1 VEQLPGPCR
10 LLATRKD
17 EAPGAVDFSSNSEG
31 FKWSGRQDL
40 NLRPLGP
47 EAPRAVVDGVAPG
60 LLASHPVE
68 VTEDT
73 ASAGVQ
79 PFAPGG
85 TPTTPH
91 GAPVVRNLDDL
102 DSDPDRLLTVSE
114 VAARLAVCCATVYA
128 LCDRGELRHI
138 RVSSAIRIHPT
149 DSESFTQAQH
159 SRHRLTP
166 SNSDTSAT
174 ARHRRS
180 F

>member
-1 VEQLPGPCR
+1 MLKMEPGWVMGGTILSATSGSLRYCRTGRATASGVEQLPGPCR

-73 ASAGVQ
+73 ASAG
-79 PFAPGG
+79 
-85 TPTTPH
+85 
-91 GAPVVRNLDDL
+91 
-102 DSDPDRLLTVSE
+102 
-114 VAARLAVCCATVYA
+114 
-128 LCDRGELRHI
+128 
-138 RVSSAIRIHPT
+138 
-149 DSESFTQAQH
+149 
-159 SRHRLTP
+159 
-166 SNSDTSAT
+166 
-174 ARHRRS
+174 
-180 F
+180 